1 MSLFDRLSDNP
12 AEFEPLVALRIAQ
25 AEAQR
30 RNLPL
35 QVHARPQ
42 SGLAPL
48 AVDRVTADAE
58 GVHVDSHLF
67 SYLGPLS
74 PLPPGYTEIAA
85 AQRRRR
91 AGGFAGFL
99 DLFTDRLTW
108 LFVEAAEKYDL
119 AALLRWSRPADNR
132 ILTALR
138 GLLGFAAQ
146 DAVMPLRENEALRF
160 AGLLAQRTRSGEGLR
175 AMAQAE
181 LGLPVRLEQFRLV
194 WRDIPDAERS
204 RFDGG
209 MQLGRNAAAG
219 SKAQDRSGQCRLI
232 VGPVRYA
239 DFLSLEKGQPRMD
252 RLMQLVRHYIPPGI
266 DYDIQIVLDRRD
278 IPETQLG
285 GPLAPRLGWNSWA
298 RMAPAP
304 IDSGDAI
311 IRPEPD
317 DGGSDA
323 IAA

>member
-1 MSLFDRLSDNP
+1 MSLFDRLTDNP
-12 AEFEPLVALRIAQ
+12 AEFEPLVALRVAQ

-85 AQRRRR
+85 TQRRRR

-119 AALLRWSRPADNR
+119 SALLRWSRPADNR

-209 MQLGRNAAAG
+209 MRIGAEHGGGLESA
-219 SKAQDRSGQCRLI
+219 
-232 VGPVRYA
+232 GPVR
-239 DFLSLEKGQPRMD
+239 P
-252 RLMQLVRHYIPPGI
+252 VPP
-266 DYDIQIVLDRRD
+266 DRRAGTLCRF
-278 IPETQLG
+278 PVAG
-285 GPLAPRLGWNSWA
+285 KGSAAHGPADATGPSLYPAGHRL
-298 RMAPAP
+298 RY
-304 IDSGDAI
+304 
-311 IRPEPD
+311 PD
-317 DGGSDA
+317 RA
-323 IAA
+323 